1 MQNRSG
7 VSRPDVYFR
16 EEIHYMKHS
25 LMLFSSFVLGVL
37 TVAGTPLIQAQF
49 GPPSPERQAAIA
61 KQLALEA
68 ETPKLQITEEVLP
81 LVIPD
86 HTIGETEGVSM
97 NSKGHLFVYSR
108 TGKGGSSRGGTA
120 AELFEFDQNMKFV
133 KLWGPDNYAASFAH
147 SVRVDKYDNVW
158 MIDEGS
164 GMIVKFDPAGIVKMT
179 LGRKPEAIDYMER
192 YLERGEKV
200 TERYPVGTMGTFNR
214 ETDVAWDPQDNMY
227 VSDGYGNSRVVKIA
241 KDGTWVKTVGTH
253 GSGDNQFSTPHG
265 IASDAQGNVYVAD
278 RGNFRIQ
285 VYDYDL
291 NFKKSIGGVGAPWS
305 VQVTP
310 KYIYSGDGTG
320 KIYRLDHEGK
330 LLGWAQTGLGQGQTG
345 CIIHELHAV
354 SDNVIIR
361 GSCSEWNVEKITFK

>member
-1 MQNRSG
+1 MKRSL
-7 VSRPDVYFR
+7 V
-16 EEIHYMKHS
+16 
-25 LMLFSSFVLGVL
+25 LFSVVMLGVL
-37 TVAGTPLIQAQF
+37 IGARMLQVHAQF

-61 KQLALEA
+61 KQLELEKS
-68 ETPKLQITEEVLP
+68 TPQLQITEEVLP
-81 LVIPD
+81 LIVPD

-120 AELFEFDQNMKFV
+120 AELFEFDEHYKFV

-158 MIDEGS
+158 MVDEGS
-164 GMIVKFDPAGIVKMT
+164 GMIVKFGPDGNVKMT

-192 YLERGEKV
+192 YIERGEKV
-200 TERYPVGTMGTFNR
+200 AERYPVGNMGTFNR
-214 ETDVAWDPQDNMY
+214 ETDITWDAQDNMF

-241 KDGTWVKTVGTH
+241 KDGTWIKAVGTH

-265 IASDAQGNVYVAD
+265 IATDGKGNIYVGD

-285 VYDYDL
+285 VYDTDL
-291 NFKKSIGGVGAPWS
+291 NFKASYGGVGAPWS

-320 KIYRLDHEGK
+320 KIYRLDHDGK
-330 LLGWAQTGLGQGQTG
+330 LLGWAQTSLGHGQSG
-345 CIIHELHAV
+345 CLIHEMHAV
-354 SDNVIIR
+354 SDNVLIK
-361 GSCSEWNVEKITFK
+361 GDCSTWTVEKITFK

>member
-1 MQNRSG
+1 
-7 VSRPDVYFR
+7 
-16 EEIHYMKHS
+16 MKRC
-25 LMLFSSFVLGVL
+25 LYLFAISMLGVL
-37 TVAGTPLIQAQF
+37 LVAGTLKVLAQ
-49 GPPSPERQAAIA
+49 GGASSPERQAEIA
-61 KQLALEA
+61 KQLALEEA
-68 ETPKLQITEEVLP
+68 TPKLQITEEILP
-81 LVIPD
+81 LVIPG

-108 TGKGGSSRGGTA
+108 TGLGGSSRGGTA
-120 AELFEFDQNMKFV
+120 AELFGFDENLKFV

-147 SVRVDKYDNVW
+147 SVRVDKFDNVW
-158 MIDEGS
+158 MVDEGS
-164 GMIVKFDPAGIVKMT
+164 GMIVKFDPNANVKMT

-200 TERYPVGTMGTFNR
+200 TERYPVGTMGTFDR
-214 ETDVAWDPQDNMY
+214 ETDIAWDAQDNMY

-241 KDGTWVKTVGTH
+241 KDGTWVKVVGTH
-253 GSGDNQFSTPHG
+253 GSGPNQFSTPHG
-265 IASDAQGNVYVAD
+265 IAADAQGNIYVGD
-278 RGNFRIQ
+278 RGNNRIQ
-285 VYDYDL
+285 VYDTDL

-330 LLGWAQTGLGQGQTG
+330 MLGWTQIGLGQGQTG
-345 CIIHELHAV
+345 CIIHEMHAV